1 MLLNNGIVLFINRVL
16 QNNKE
21 KIGKERNAQGNV
33 EYLGS
38 FLSSHLS
45 FQALVLLKT

>member
-33 EYLGS
+33 QYLGS
-38 FLSSHLS
+38 FLSKLS